1 VTGDLKG
8 EVSMGQDPTQG
19 SVPSRFTDRT
29 RLTYLAI
36 RANPLGDF
44 AVKIL
49 IALLGGLVVAVG
61 IVLIPLPGPGW
72 LIVILGL
79 TIWAI
84 EFVWARHLLRF
95 TRDRLRS
102 WTLWVGRQ
110 PLFARILI
118 GLAGLLFLATVAF
131 LTLKF
136 SLGLDAWRYLTTH

>member
-1 VTGDLKG
+1 
-8 EVSMGQDPTQG
+8 MGQDPIRE
-19 SVPSRFTDRT
+19 SLPSRFAGRI

-36 RANPLGDF
+36 RANPLGDL

-49 IALLGGLVVAVG
+49 VGTLGAIVVVVG

-72 LIVILGL
+72 LIVIVGL

-102 WTLWVGRQ
+102 WTHWLGRQ
-110 PLFARILI
+110 PLFVRILI
-118 GLAGLLFLATVAF
+118 GLAGLVFVALVAF
-131 LTLKF
+131 LTLRLSF
-136 SLGLDAWRYLTTH
+136 GVDAWHYVTTH

>member
-1 VTGDLKG
+1 MG
-8 EVSMGQDPTQG
+8 EDPAHKP
-19 SVPSRFTDRT
+19 VPSRLADRI

-36 RANPLGDF
+36 RANPLGDL

-49 IALLGGLVVAVG
+49 IATWGAIVVAVG

-95 TRDRLRS
+95 TRDKLRS
-102 WTLWVGRQ
+102 WTRWVGRQ
-110 PLFARILI
+110 ALFVRILI
-118 GLAGLLFLATVAF
+118 GVVGLVFVAGVAY
-131 LTLKF
+131 LTLRF
-136 SLGLDAWRYLTTH
+136 SFGLDAWHYVTTH

>member
-1 VTGDLKG
+1 MGD
-8 EVSMGQDPTQG
+8 PARR
-19 SVPSRFTDRT
+19 SVASRWGDRI

-36 RANPLGDF
+36 RANPLGDL

-49 IALLGGLVVAVG
+49 VGALGAIVVAVG

-95 TRDRLRS
+95 TRDKLRS
-102 WTLWVGRQ
+102 WTRWVGRQ
-110 PLFARILI
+110 PLFVRFLI
-118 GLAGLLFLATVAF
+118 GLAGLVFVA
-131 LTLKF
+131 
-136 SLGLDAWRYLTTH
+136 AVAYLTFRFSFGVDVWQYVTAN